1 MMNKIDL
8 PRAELQLALGNTNT
22 EVTTSLL
29 NEFPRQ
35 LLVTE
40 QNVTNNTINLLSL
53 YIQSMEYAVSRYT
66 RQIEQVMLTNLWH
79 VTAHIFC
86 TDNWRYFVT
95 IYWPT
100 WRWHGRLSRSFS
112 NNLAT
117 VIITC
122 ITFVN
127 MITWVYVMITSFPL
141 WWNYM
146 NAAIPQ
152 VRHWAQ
158 LLWGICA
165 LVILKNTLV
174 WWKGK

>member
-66 RQIEQVMLTNLWH
+66 RQIEQVMLTNL
-79 VTAHIFC
+79 
-86 TDNWRYFVT
+86 
-95 IYWPT
+95 
-100 WRWHGRLSRSFS
+100 
-112 NNLAT
+112 
-117 VIITC
+117 
-122 ITFVN
+122 
-127 MITWVYVMITSFPL
+127 
-141 WWNYM
+141 
-146 NAAIPQ
+146 
-152 VRHWAQ
+152 
-158 LLWGICA
+158 
-165 LVILKNTLV
+165 
-174 WWKGK
+174 